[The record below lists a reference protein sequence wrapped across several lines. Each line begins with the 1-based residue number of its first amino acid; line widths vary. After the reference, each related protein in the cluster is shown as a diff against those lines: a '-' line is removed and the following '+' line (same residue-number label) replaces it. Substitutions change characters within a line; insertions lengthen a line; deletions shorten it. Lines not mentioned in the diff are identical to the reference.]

1 MKVFV
6 AGATGVIGRPLIPRL
21 IQDGHEVIA
30 MTRTPEKADALRERG
45 AEPVICDA
53 LDADGLRRAVEGA
66 APEAVIHHLTNL
78 PKAINPRRAGR
89 DFAATDRLRV
99 EGTGNLVAAAR
110 AAGARRV
117 VAQSV
122 AFLYPPNGSG
132 LRTEEDALYTDAP
145 PPFDRSM
152 AALLALEGEVTRS
165 ADIDGVVL
173 RFGFWY
179 GPGTALAPDGSIA
192 QMVRKRRYPVVGDGG
207 GVFSF
212 VHIDD
217 VAEAT
222 AAGLDAASG
231 IYNVVDDDPAPAR
244 EWLPAYAQAVG
255 APAPLRVP
263 KWVARVLAGRYG
275 AYVMTELAGASN
287 EKAKRELGWAPLR
300 PSWRQGFRDALG

>member
-1 MKVFV
+1 
-6 AGATGVIGRPLIPRL
+6 
-21 IQDGHEVIA
+21 
-30 MTRTPEKADALRERG
+30 
-45 AEPVICDA
+45 
-53 LDADGLRRAVEGA
+53 
-66 APEAVIHHLTNL
+66 
-78 PKAINPRRAGR
+78 
-89 DFAATDRLRV
+89 
-99 EGTGNLVAAAR
+99 
-110 AAGARRV
+110 
-117 VAQSV
+117 
-122 AFLYPPNGSG
+122 
-132 LRTEEDALYTDAP
+132 
-145 PPFDRSM
+145 
-152 AALLALEGEVTRS
+152 
-165 ADIDGVVL
+165 
-173 RFGFWY
+173 
-179 GPGTALAPDGSIA
+179 
-192 QMVRKRRYPVVGDGG
+192 MVRKRRYPVVGDGG